1 MSAGTSTYQ
10 TGVSV
15 VARRAAARSRRT
27 LAASSA
33 AREWSTTRARRPGR
47 GSPARRPGPWW
58 RRSACPTPRRAP
70 RRPRSARPARPAAGR
85 ETAFGFVLDVPQD
98 PGPGPGPSSPEN
110 TWTPGT
116 AYRTG
121 DRVTYA
127 ARAYVR
133 LQPHTSRRGWEPP
146 AVPAPWQAA

>member
-1 MSAGTSTYQ
+1 M
-10 TGVSV
+10 
-15 VARRAAARSRRT
+15 VARRAAARSRRA

-33 AREWSTTRARRPGR
+33 ARGRSTTRAAAPWARIAGT
-47 GSPARRPGPWW
+47 PAGPVVA
-58 RRSACPTPRRAP
+58 RSACPTPRRAP

-85 ETAFGFVLDVPQD
+85 EAAFGFVLDVPRD

-121 DRVTYA
+121 DRVAYA
-127 ARAYVR
+127 ARAYVC